1 MRVYNTLSGQ
11 KEKLLPLVPGQI
23 GMYVCGVTVYDHCH
37 IGHARAAMIFDVI
50 RRYLEYRGFKVKYVR
65 NITDVDD
72 KIINRAREE
81 KCEAREV
88 AEKYTVEYNRD
99 MERLGVRPASI
110 EPKATEHIKEI
121 VELIQR
127 LEEKGYA
134 YQVDGDVYF
143 DIRKFT
149 DYGKLSNRDLESMK
163 AGSRVEIDPR
173 KKDPLDFALWKSAK
187 EGEPAWESP
196 WGSGR
201 PGWHIECSAMSM
213 KHLGETFDIHGGG
226 EDLIFPHHEN
236 EIAQSEASTG
246 KPFVRY
252 WLHNGFVNINQE
264 KMSKSLKNF
273 FTIKEILALY
283 SSEALRL
290 FLLSTHYRSPVNFTD
305 VGLNDATRALERVYN
320 TFHTAEHLL
329 KKQVISNQLSV
340 ISKDS
345 SQQPISDTSAKLKT
359 DNFSQESEVL
369 NTIRSGF
376 EAAMDDDF
384 NTAEAIGRLYEAV
397 KEVNIF
403 IQDHP
408 SMDDAQSRFLQGMV
422 DLIREL
428 GGVLGLFQKSE
439 AEAKPADDNIVNDL
453 MEVILE
459 IRNACRTKKDWA
471 LADQIRSLLQ
481 EKGITI
487 EDRKEGTVWKR
498 K

>member
-1 MRVYNTLSGQ
+1 MNEIRNEIRVYNTLTGK
-11 KEKLLPLVPGQI
+11 KEELVPLVPGQI

-50 RRYLEYRGFKVKYVR
+50 RRYLEYRGFGVKYIR

-81 KCEAREV
+81 KCEPREI
-88 AEKYTVEYNRD
+88 AEKYTAEYNQD

-110 EPKATEHIKEI
+110 EPKATEHMKEI
-121 VELIQR
+121 IELIQR

-134 YQVDGDVYF
+134 YRVDGDVYF

-149 DYGKLSNRDLESMK
+149 DYGKLSNRDLESMR

-196 WGSGR
+196 WGPGR

-273 FTIKEILALY
+273 FTIKEVLALY

-290 FLLSTHYRSPVNFTD
+290 FLLIHSLPQPGEFYRCW
-305 VGLNDATRALERVYN
+305 LERC
-320 TFHTAEHLL
+320 
-329 KKQVISNQLSV
+329 NQ
-340 ISKDS
+340 
-345 SQQPISDTSAKLKT
+345 
-359 DNFSQESEVL
+359 
-369 NTIRSGF
+369 
-376 EAAMDDDF
+376 
-384 NTAEAIGRLYEAV
+384 
-397 KEVNIF
+397 
-403 IQDHP
+403 
-408 SMDDAQSRFLQGMV
+408 
-422 DLIREL
+422 
-428 GGVLGLFQKSE
+428 
-439 AEAKPADDNIVNDL
+439 
-453 MEVILE
+453 
-459 IRNACRTKKDWA
+459 
-471 LADQIRSLLQ
+471 
-481 EKGITI
+481 
-487 EDRKEGTVWKR
+487 GT
-498 K
+498 

>member
-1 MRVYNTLSGQ
+1 MNEIRVYNTLTGK
-11 KEKLLPLVPGQI
+11 KEEFVPLVPGQI

-50 RRYLEYRGFKVKYVR
+50 RRYLEYRGFGVKYIR

-81 KCEAREV
+81 KCEPREI
-88 AEKYTVEYNRD
+88 AEKYTAEYNKD

-110 EPKATEHIKEI
+110 EPKATEHMKEI

-127 LEEKGYA
+127 LEERGYA

-149 DYGKLSNRDLESMK
+149 GYGKLSNRDLESMR

-196 WGSGR
+196 WGPGR

-252 WLHNGFVNINQE
+252 WLHNGFVNINHE

-273 FTIKEILALY
+273 FTIKEVLALY

-305 VGLNDATRALERVYN
+305 AGLNDATRALERVYN
-320 TFHTAEHLL
+320 TFHTAERFL
-329 KKQVISNQLSV
+329 KVR
-340 ISKDS
+340 
-345 SQQPISDTSAKLKT
+345 SQEPGAR
-359 DNFSQESEVL
+359 SQESGASMEGSAPPAPIIDSETP
-369 NTIRSGF
+369 NTVRSSF
-376 EAAMDDDF
+376 EAAMNDDF
-384 NTAEAIGRLYEAV
+384 NTAEAIGKLHEAV

-408 SMDDAQSRFLQGMV
+408 SMDDIQKHSLKGMV

-428 GGVLGLFQKSE
+428 GGVLGLFQQSE
-439 AEAKPADDNIVNDL
+439 AATGTADDNIVNDL

-459 IRNACRTKKDWA
+459 IRNACRTRKDWA
-471 LADQIRSLLQ
+471 LADKIRSLLQ

>member
-1 MRVYNTLSGQ
+1 
-11 KEKLLPLVPGQI
+11 
-23 GMYVCGVTVYDHCH
+23 
-37 IGHARAAMIFDVI
+37 MIFDVI
-50 RRYLEYRGFKVKYVR
+50 RRYLEYRGFNVKYVR

-81 KCEAREV
+81 KCEPQEIA
-88 AEKYTVEYNRD
+88 AKYTVEYNRD

-110 EPKATEHIKEI
+110 EPKATEHMKEI
-121 VELIQR
+121 IDLIRR
-127 LEEKGYA
+127 LEERGYA

-149 DYGKLSNRDLESMK
+149 GYGKLSNRDLESMR
-163 AGSRVEIDPR
+163 AGSRVEIDTR

-196 WGSGR
+196 WGPGR

-236 EIAQSEASTG
+236 EIAQSEACTG

-273 FTIKEILALY
+273 FTIKEVLARY

-305 VGLNDATRALERVYN
+305 AGLGDATRALERVYN

-329 KKQVISNQLSV
+329 KVRSREPGNVSLEGGTDEKE
-340 ISKDS
+340 
-345 SQQPISDTSAKLKT
+345 SQT
-359 DNFSQESEVL
+359 L
-369 NTIRSGF
+369 NRVRSGF
-376 EAAMDDDF
+376 EAAMNDDF

-397 KEVNIF
+397 REVNIF

-408 SMDDAQSRFLQGMV
+408 SLDASQRRFLQRMV
-422 DLIREL
+422 NLIREL

-439 AEAKPADDNIVNDL
+439 DAAGTADDNIVNDL

-459 IRNACRTKKDWA
+459 IRNACRMKKDWA

-498 K
+498 R